1 MSRSRCMANLKHAI
15 KQGIVALK
23 AKNIQPVM
31 QTVGDESLLK
41 GKTALVVG
49 GSGGIG
55 KAVAKAFLKNG
66 ANVIIAGTRRAKVDK
81 VVLELGEKCAGIV
94 VNLAE
99 PETFSNVIDEAVAF
113 YGPIDIL
120 VNSAGVH
127 TEDVSMGGFLD
138 FSVEEYDRILDIN
151 LRGVYFMVQSVAKRM
166 ISDKVSNGHILI
178 VSSSAGNEPAWSPY
192 RVSKWGLKGITEGMA
207 SALVPHGIVVN
218 AIAPGSTATPLLGV
232 EEGDSISAE
241 DNRLGRFAMPEEIA
255 EFAVMLAS
263 PIGDMV
269 VGDTLYVSGG
279 RGVCDIR

>member
-1 MSRSRCMANLKHAI
+1 MANLKHAI

-31 QTVGDESLLK
+31 QTVGDESLLQ

-55 KAVAKAFLKNG
+55 RAVAKAFLKNG
-66 ANVIIAGTRRAKVDK
+66 ANVVIAGTRREKVDK
-81 VVLELGEKCAGIV
+81 VVLELGEKCAGIIV
-94 VNLAE
+94 DLAE
-99 PETFSNVIDEAVAF
+99 PETFSNVVDEAVACF
-113 YGPIDIL
+113 GPIDIL

-127 TEDVSMGGFLD
+127 TEDASMGGFLD
-138 FSVEEYDRILDIN
+138 FSVEEYNRILNIN
-151 LRGVYFMVQSVAKRM
+151 LRGVYFMVQAVAKRM
-166 ISDKVSNGHILI
+166 IFDKVTNGHILI

-207 SALVPHGIVVN
+207 SALVRHSIVVN

-241 DNRLGRFAMPEEIA
+241 DNRLGRLAMPEEIA
-255 EFAVMLAS
+255 ELAVMLAS
-263 PIGDMV
+263 PMGDMV

>member
-1 MSRSRCMANLKHAI
+1 MANLKHAI

-66 ANVIIAGTRRAKVDK
+66 ANVVIAGTRRAKVDK
-81 VVLELGEKCAGIV
+81 VVLELGGNCAGV
-94 VNLAE
+94 VVDLAE
-99 PETFSNVIDEAVAF
+99 PDTFSKAIDEAVAF
-113 YGPIDIL
+113 YGPINIL

-207 SALVPHGIVVN
+207 SALVPHSIVVN

-232 EEGDSISAE
+232 EKGDSISAE

-263 PIGDMV
+263 PMGDMV

>member
-1 MSRSRCMANLKHAI
+1 MANLKHAI

-31 QTVGDESLLK
+31 QTVGDECLLK

-66 ANVIIAGTRRAKVDK
+66 ANVVIAGTRRAKVDK
-81 VVLELGEKCAGIV
+81 VVLELGGNCAGV
-94 VNLAE
+94 VVDLAE
-99 PETFSNVIDEAVAF
+99 PETFSKVIDEAVAF
-113 YGPIDIL
+113 YGPINIL

-166 ISDKVSNGHILI
+166 ISDRVSNGHILI

-232 EEGDSISAE
+232 ETGDSISAE

-263 PIGDMV
+263 PMGDMV

>member
-1 MSRSRCMANLKHAI
+1 MANLKHAI

-31 QTVGDESLLK
+31 QTVGDDCLLK

-66 ANVIIAGTRRAKVDK
+66 ANVVIAGTRRAKVDK
-81 VVLELGEKCAGIV
+81 VVLELGEKCAGV
-94 VNLAE
+94 VVDLAE
-99 PETFSNVIDEAVAF
+99 PETFSRVIDEAVAF
-113 YGPIDIL
+113 CGPIDIL

-207 SALVPHGIVVN
+207 SALVPYGIVVN

-263 PIGDMV
+263 PMGDMV

>member
-1 MSRSRCMANLKHAI
+1 MANLKHAI

-31 QTVGDESLLK
+31 QTVGDECLLK

-66 ANVIIAGTRRAKVDK
+66 ANVVIAGTRRAKVDK
-81 VVLELGEKCAGIV
+81 VVLELGGNCAGV
-94 VNLAE
+94 VVDLAE
-99 PETFSNVIDEAVAF
+99 PETFSKVIDEAVAF
-113 YGPIDIL
+113 YDPINIL

-232 EEGDSISAE
+232 EKGDSISAE

-263 PIGDMV
+263 PMGDMV

>member
-1 MSRSRCMANLKHAI
+1 MANLKHAI

-66 ANVIIAGTRRAKVDK
+66 ANVVIAGTRRAKVDK
-81 VVLELGEKCAGIV
+81 VVLELGGNCAGV
-94 VNLAE
+94 VVDLAE
-99 PETFSNVIDEAVAF
+99 PDTFSKVIDEAVAF
-113 YGPIDIL
+113 YGPINIL

-138 FSVEEYDRILDIN
+138 FSVEEYGRILDIN

-232 EEGDSISAE
+232 EKGDSISAE

-263 PIGDMV
+263 PMGDMV

>member
-1 MSRSRCMANLKHAI
+1 MANLKHAI

-31 QTVGDESLLK
+31 QTVGDECLLK

-66 ANVIIAGTRRAKVDK
+66 ANVVIAGTRRAKVDK
-81 VVLELGEKCAGIV
+81 VVLELGGNCAGV
-94 VNLAE
+94 VVDLAE
-99 PETFSNVIDEAVAF
+99 PETFSKVIDEAVAF
-113 YGPIDIL
+113 CGPINIL

-232 EEGDSISAE
+232 EKGDSISAE

-263 PIGDMV
+263 PMGDMV

>member
-1 MSRSRCMANLKHAI
+1 MANLKHAI

-31 QTVGDESLLK
+31 QTVGDECLLK

-66 ANVIIAGTRRAKVDK
+66 ANVVIAGTRRAKVDK
-81 VVLELGEKCAGIV
+81 VVLELGGNCAGV
-94 VNLAE
+94 VVDLAE
-99 PETFSNVIDEAVAF
+99 PDTFSKVIDEAVAF
-113 YGPIDIL
+113 YGSINIL

-232 EEGDSISAE
+232 EKGDSISAE

-263 PIGDMV
+263 PMGDMV

>member
-1 MSRSRCMANLKHAI
+1 MANLKHAI

-31 QTVGDESLLK
+31 QTVGDESLLA
-41 GKTALVVG
+41 GKTVFVVG

-66 ANVIIAGTRRAKVDK
+66 ASVVIAGTRREKVDK
-81 VVLELGEKCAGIV
+81 VVRELGSKCAGV
-94 VNLAE
+94 VVDLAE
-99 PETFSNVIDEAVAF
+99 PETFSEVVDEAVACF
-113 YGPIDIL
+113 GPIDIL

-127 TEDVSMGGFLD
+127 TEDTSMGGFLD
-138 FSVEEYDRILDIN
+138 FSVEEYDRILGIN
-151 LRGVYFMVQSVAKRM
+151 LRGVYFMVQAVAKRM
-166 ISDKVSNGHILI
+166 ISDKVANGHILI

-207 SALVPHGIVVN
+207 SALVRHGIIVN

-241 DNRLGRFAMPEEIA
+241 DNRLGRLAMPEEVA

-269 VGDTLYVSGG
+269 VGDTLYISGG

>member
-1 MSRSRCMANLKHAI
+1 MANFKHAI

-23 AKNIQPVM
+23 AKNIQPVL
-31 QTVGDESLLK
+31 QTVGDEGLLA

-66 ANVIIAGTRRAKVDK
+66 ANIVVAGTRREKVDR
-81 VVLELGEKCAGIV
+81 VAAELGGNAAGVV
-94 VNLAE
+94 VNLAA
-99 PETFSNVIDEAVAF
+99 PETFAAVVGEAAGCF
-113 YGPIDIL
+113 GGIDIL

-127 TEDVSMGGFLD
+127 TEDPSMGGFLG
-138 FSVEEYDRILDIN
+138 FTVEEYDRILDIN
-151 LRGVYFMVQSVAKRM
+151 LRGVYFMTQAAAKRM
-166 ISDKVSNGHILI
+166 IADKVEHGHILNI
-178 VSSSAGNEPAWSPY
+178 SSSAGNEPAWSPY

-207 SALVPHGIVVN
+207 ASLVRHGITVN

-232 EEGDSISAE
+232 EEGDSISAD
-241 DNRLGRFAMPEEIA
+241 DNRLGRLAMPEEIA

-263 PIGDMV
+263 PLADMV

>member
-1 MSRSRCMANLKHAI
+1 MANLKHAI

-31 QTVGDESLLK
+31 QTVGDECLLK

-66 ANVIIAGTRRAKVDK
+66 ANVVIAGTRRAKVDK
-81 VVLELGEKCAGIV
+81 VVLELGEKCAGV
-94 VNLAE
+94 VVDLAE
-99 PETFSNVIDEAVAF
+99 PGTFSKVIDEAVAF

-138 FSVEEYDRILDIN
+138 IL
-151 LRGVYFMVQSVAKRM
+151 F
-166 ISDKVSNGHILI
+166 

-263 PIGDMV
+263 PMGDMV

>member
-1 MSRSRCMANLKHAI
+1 MANLKHAI

-31 QTVGDESLLK
+31 QTVGDECLLK
-41 GKTALVVG
+41 GKTAFVVG

-66 ANVIIAGTRRAKVDK
+66 ANVVIAGTRRAKVDK
-81 VVLELGEKCAGIV
+81 VVLELGEKCSGV
-94 VNLAE
+94 VVDLAE
-99 PETFSNVIDEAVAF
+99 PESFLKVIDEAVAF

-166 ISDKVSNGHILI
+166 ISDNVSNGHILI

-207 SALVPHGIVVN
+207 SALVSYGIVVN

-232 EEGDSISAE
+232 EKGDSISAE

-263 PIGDMV
+263 PMGDMV

>member
-1 MSRSRCMANLKHAI
+1 MANLKHAL

-31 QTVGDESLLK
+31 QTVGDECLLK

-55 KAVAKAFLKNG
+55 KAVAKGFLKNG
-66 ANVIIAGTRRAKVDK
+66 ANVVIAGTRRAKVDK
-81 VVLELGEKCAGIV
+81 VVLELGENCAGV
-94 VNLAE
+94 VVDLAE
-99 PETFSNVIDEAVAF
+99 PETFSKVIDEAVAL

-232 EEGDSISAE
+232 EKGDSISAE

-263 PIGDMV
+263 PMGDMV

>member
-1 MSRSRCMANLKHAI
+1 MANLKHAI

-31 QTVGDESLLK
+31 QTVGDECLLK

-66 ANVIIAGTRRAKVDK
+66 ANVVIAGTRRAKVDK
-81 VVLELGEKCAGIV
+81 VVLELGEKCAGV
-94 VNLAE
+94 VVDLAE
-99 PETFSNVIDEAVAF
+99 PETFSKVIDEAVAF
-113 YGPIDIL
+113 CGPIDIL

-207 SALVPHGIVVN
+207 SALVPYGIVVN

-241 DNRLGRFAMPEEIA
+241 DNRLGRLAMPEEIA

-263 PIGDMV
+263 PMGDMV

>member
-1 MSRSRCMANLKHAI
+1 MANLKHAI

-31 QTVGDESLLK
+31 QTVGDECLLK

-66 ANVIIAGTRRAKVDK
+66 ANVVIAGTRRAKVDK
-81 VVLELGEKCAGIV
+81 VVLELGGNCAGV
-94 VNLAE
+94 VVDLAE
-99 PETFSNVIDEAVAF
+99 PETFSKVIDEAVAF
-113 YGPIDIL
+113 YGPINIL
-120 VNSAGVH
+120 VNSVGVH

-232 EEGDSISAE
+232 EKGDSISAE

-263 PIGDMV
+263 PMGDMV

>member
-1 MSRSRCMANLKHAI
+1 MANLKHAI

-55 KAVAKAFLKNG
+55 EAVAKAFLKNG
-66 ANVIIAGTRRAKVDK
+66 ANVVIAGTRRAKVDK
-81 VVLELGEKCAGIV
+81 VVLELGGNCAGV
-94 VNLAE
+94 VVDLAE
-99 PETFSNVIDEAVAF
+99 PDTFSKVIDEAVAF
-113 YGPIDIL
+113 YGPINIL

-232 EEGDSISAE
+232 EKGDSISAE

-263 PIGDMV
+263 PMGDMV

>member
-1 MSRSRCMANLKHAI
+1 MANLKHAI

-66 ANVIIAGTRRAKVDK
+66 ANVVIAGTRRAKVDK
-81 VVLELGEKCAGIV
+81 VVLELGGNCAGV
-94 VNLAE
+94 VVDLAE
-99 PETFSNVIDEAVAF
+99 PDTFSKVIDEAVAF
-113 YGPIDIL
+113 YGPINIL

-151 LRGVYFMVQSVAKRM
+151 LRGVCFMVQSVAKRM

-232 EEGDSISAE
+232 EKGDSISAE

-263 PIGDMV
+263 PMGDMV

>member
-1 MSRSRCMANLKHAI
+1 MANLKHAI

-66 ANVIIAGTRRAKVDK
+66 ANVVIAGTRRAKVDQ
-81 VVLELGEKCAGIV
+81 VVLELGGNCAGV
-94 VNLAE
+94 VVDLAE
-99 PETFSNVIDEAVAF
+99 PDTFSKVIDEAVAF
-113 YGPIDIL
+113 YGPINIL

-232 EEGDSISAE
+232 EKGDSISAE

-263 PIGDMV
+263 PMGDMV

>member
-1 MSRSRCMANLKHAI
+1 MGNLKHAI

-23 AKNIQPVM
+23 AKNIQPVL
-31 QTVGDESLLK
+31 QTVGDDELLA
-41 GKTALVVG
+41 GKTVLVVG

-66 ANVIIAGTRRAKVDK
+66 AGIVIAGTRREKVDK
-81 VVLELGEKCAGIV
+81 VVAELGGNAAGV
-94 VNLAE
+94 VVDLAQ
-99 PETFSNVIDEAVAF
+99 PETFVSVVDEAAACF
-113 YGPIDIL
+113 GGIDIL

-127 TEDVSMGGFLD
+127 TEDPSMGGFLD
-138 FSVEEYDRILDIN
+138 FTVEEYDRILDIN
-151 LRGVYFMVQSVAKRM
+151 LRGVYFMTQAVAKRM
-166 ISDKVSNGHILI
+166 IADNVERGHILNI
-178 VSSSAGNEPAWSPY
+178 SSSAGNEPAWSPY

-207 SALVPHGIVVN
+207 ASLVRHGITVN

-241 DNRLGRFAMPEEIA
+241 DNRLGRLAMPEEIA
-255 EFAVMLAS
+255 EYAVMLAS
-263 PIGDMV
+263 PLGDMV

>member
-1 MSRSRCMANLKHAI
+1 MANLKHAI

-31 QTVGDESLLK
+31 QTVGDECLLK

-66 ANVIIAGTRRAKVDK
+66 ANVVIAGTRRAKVDK
-81 VVLELGEKCAGIV
+81 VVLELGGNCAGV
-94 VNLAE
+94 VVDLAE
-99 PETFSNVIDEAVAF
+99 PDTFSKVIDEAVAF
-113 YGPIDIL
+113 YGPINIL
-120 VNSAGVH
+120 VNFAGVH

-232 EEGDSISAE
+232 EKGDSISAE

-263 PIGDMV
+263 PMGDMV

>member
-1 MSRSRCMANLKHAI
+1 MANLKHAI

-66 ANVIIAGTRRAKVDK
+66 ANVVIAGTRRAKVDK
-81 VVLELGEKCAGIV
+81 AVLELGGNCAGV
-94 VNLAE
+94 VVDLAE
-99 PETFSNVIDEAVAF
+99 PDTFSKVIDEAVAF
-113 YGPIDIL
+113 YGPINIL

-232 EEGDSISAE
+232 EKGDSISAE

-263 PIGDMV
+263 PMGDMV

>member
-1 MSRSRCMANLKHAI
+1 MANLKHAI

>member
-1 MSRSRCMANLKHAI
+1 MANLKHAI

-263 PIGDMV
+263 PMGDMV

>member
-1 MSRSRCMANLKHAI
+1 MANLKHAI

-81 VVLELGEKCAGIV
+81 VVLELGENCAGV
-94 VNLAE
+94 VVDLAE
-99 PETFSNVIDEAVAF
+99 PETFSKVIDEAVAF
-113 YGPIDIL
+113 YGSIDIL

-232 EEGDSISAE
+232 EKGDSISAE

-263 PIGDMV
+263 PMGDMV

>member
-1 MSRSRCMANLKHAI
+1 MANLKHAI

-49 GSGGIG
+49 GTGGIG
-55 KAVAKAFLKNG
+55 RAVAKAFLKNG
-66 ANVIIAGTRRAKVDK
+66 ANVVIAGTRRAKVDK
-81 VVLELGEKCAGIV
+81 VAVELGEKCAGVV

-99 PETFSNVIDEAVAF
+99 PETFSRVVDEAVAF

-138 FSVEEYDRILDIN
+138 FTVEEYDRILDIN
-151 LRGVYFMVQSVAKRM
+151 LRGVYFMVQSVAQRM

-207 SALVPHGIVVN
+207 SALVPHGI
-218 AIAPGSTATPLLGV
+218 
-232 EEGDSISAE
+232 DSSSWH
-241 DNRLGRFAMPEEIA
+241 R
-255 EFAVMLAS
+255 
-263 PIGDMV
+263 
-269 VGDTLYVSGG
+269 GG
-279 RGVCDIR
+279 RQHLRRGQRAWQVRYARGDRRVRRDACQPHGRHGRWRHVVRFRWPRCL

>member
-1 MSRSRCMANLKHAI
+1 MANLKHAI

-31 QTVGDESLLK
+31 QTVGDECLLK

-66 ANVIIAGTRRAKVDK
+66 ANVVIAGTRRAKVDK
-81 VVLELGEKCAGIV
+81 VVLELGEKCAGV
-94 VNLAE
+94 VVDLAE
-99 PETFSNVIDEAVAF
+99 PETFSKVIDEAVAF

-263 PIGDMV
+263 PMGDM
-269 VGDTLYVSGG
+269 G
-279 RGVCDIR
+279 

>member
-1 MSRSRCMANLKHAI
+1 MANLKHAI

-31 QTVGDESLLK
+31 QTVGDECLLK
-41 GKTALVVG
+41 GKTAPRSGRLRWNRQG
-49 GSGGIG
+49 GRQG
-55 KAVAKAFLKNG
+55 VPENG
-66 ANVIIAGTRRAKVDK
+66 ANVVIAGTRRAKVDK
-81 VVLELGEKCAGIV
+81 VVLELGEKCAGV
-94 VNLAE
+94 VVDLAE
-99 PETFSNVIDEAVAF
+99 PETFSKVIDEAVAF

-151 LRGVYFMVQSVAKRM
+151 LRGVYFMVQSVAKHM

-255 EFAVMLAS
+255 EFAMMLAS
-263 PIGDMV
+263 PMGDMV

-279 RGVCDIR
+279 RGGL

>member
-1 MSRSRCMANLKHAI
+1 MANFKHAI

-49 GSGGIG
+49 GTGGIG
-55 KAVAKAFLKNG
+55 RAVAKAFLKNG
-66 ANVIIAGTRRAKVDK
+66 ANVVIAGTRRAKVDK
-81 VVLELGEKCAGIV
+81 VAVELGEKCAGVV

-99 PETFSNVIDEAVAF
+99 PETFSRVVDEVVAF

-138 FSVEEYDRILDIN
+138 FTVEEYDRILDIN
-151 LRGVYFMVQSVAKRM
+151 LRGVYFMVQSVAQRM

-218 AIAPGSTATPLLGV
+218 AIAPGSTATPLLGI

-241 DNRLGRFAMPEEIA
+241 DNGLGRFAMPEEIA

-263 PIGDMV
+263 PMGDMV

>member
-1 MSRSRCMANLKHAI
+1 MRNLKQTI

-23 AKNIQPVM
+23 AKNIQPVL
-31 QTVGDESLLK
+31 QTVGADKLLE

-49 GSGGIG
+49 GTGGIG

-66 ANVIIAGTRRAKVDK
+66 ASIVIAGTRREKVDE
-81 VVLELGEKCAGIV
+81 VVDELGGKAVGV
-94 VNLAE
+94 VVDLTA
-99 PETFSNVIDEAVAF
+99 PETFSKVVNEVTACF
-113 YGPIDIL
+113 GPIDIL

-127 TEDVSMGGFLD
+127 TEDASMSVFLD
-138 FSVEEYDRILDIN
+138 FTVEEYDRILDVN
-151 LRGVYFMVQSVAKRM
+151 LRGTYFMTQAVAKRM
-166 ISDKVSNGHILI
+166 IADKVEGGHILNI
-178 VSSSAGNEPAWSPY
+178 SSSAGNEPAWSPY

-207 SALVPHGIVVN
+207 GSLVRHGIVVN

-241 DNRLGRFAMPEEIA
+241 DNYLGRLAMPEEIA
-255 EFAVMLAS
+255 EFAVILAS
-263 PIGDMV
+263 PLGDMV

>member
-1 MSRSRCMANLKHAI
+1 MANLKHTI

-66 ANVIIAGTRRAKVDK
+66 ANVVIAGTRRAKVDK

-94 VNLAE
+94 VNLAQ
-99 PETFSNVIDEAVAF
+99 PETFSKVIDEAVAF

-218 AIAPGSTATPLLGV
+218 AIAPGSTATPLIGV